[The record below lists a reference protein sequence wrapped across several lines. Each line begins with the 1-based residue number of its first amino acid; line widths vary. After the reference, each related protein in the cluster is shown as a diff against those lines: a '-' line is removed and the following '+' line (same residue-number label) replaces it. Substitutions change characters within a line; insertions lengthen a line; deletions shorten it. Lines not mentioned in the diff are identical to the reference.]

1 MELAKNMILLEI
13 ERINELI
20 KKNDN
25 KNDNKNEN
33 LKFMGIKTKRPK
45 TAKRQKAKKAYK

>member
-20 KKNDN
+20 KRNDN
-25 KNDNKNEN
+25 KKKNY
-33 LKFMGIKTKRPK
+33 LKSYF
-45 TAKRQKAKKAYK
+45 

>member
-20 KKNDN
+20 KR
-25 KNDNKNEN
+25 NDNKNEN
-33 LKFMGIKTKRPK
+33 LKL
-45 TAKRQKAKKAYK
+45 KKELLEVLIFN